1 MPLVKVADN
10 WNTLSDTQKEALFNG
25 AGSTIPSPIELENL
39 GDFKVAIYS
48 KSNEP
53 LNNLTLAG
61 TPKCQIVYPRVP
73 IDLDVV
79 KEINS
84 MSIANT
90 IGASL
95 VTQRTLMHFEE
106 SATKDEYGNDWVI
119 EGSGVGISS
128 TDKKFGTSSLELNKL
143 GALRYKDRI
152 YLELDDFTIDFWY
165 KVKEGNPLMGLLGD
179 TSFGL
184 TSNTGGSFYVN
195 GVLVKNPIPALKF
208 DDDWHHIAVTRKDGE
223 FYLFID
229 GVLAHKEVN
238 YKTYQP
244 QLAYIG
250 GGGGGGEYRCKGY
263 FDELRV
269 IKGLCMWT
277 SNFTPPTEPYTSSK
291 SIPNTGIRYACRVDN
306 GSPMIFN
313 GTAWKEIQENEIP
326 YMGMSAAFIATLTK
340 ADWDKLIKDKESL
353 DLIIAMNRRSRQ
365 EVVYLSNIAINYNSA
380 STWRKAAYPSEYT
393 AEYKGNKNLQLVI
406 YPASPYKINYMD
418 I

>member
-10 WNTLSDTQKEALFNG
+10 WNTLSDSEKEALFHG
-25 AGSTIPSPIELENL
+25 ASSTIPSPIELENL
-39 GDFKVAIYS
+39 GDFRVAIYS
-48 KSNEP
+48 KLNEP

-61 TPKCQIVYPRVP
+61 TPKCQIVYPSVP

-90 IGASL
+90 IGASVSTL
-95 VTQRTLMHFEE
+95 HSLMHFED
-106 SATKDEYGNDWVI
+106 SAVKDEYGNEWYID
-119 EGSGVGISS
+119 GSGVGISS
-128 TDKKFGTSSLELNKL
+128 TDKKFGTSSLELNGI
-143 GALRYKDRI
+143 GALRYKDTI
-152 YLELDDFTIDFWY
+152 YFELGDFTMDFWY
-165 KVKEGNPLMGLLGD
+165 KVKEENPNMCL
-179 TSFGL
+179 F
-184 TSNTGGSFYVN
+184 SNNSAFRLDSPSGGGFYIA
-195 GVLVKNPIPALKF
+195 GVLVKSPIPELKF
-208 DDDWHHIAVTRKDGE
+208 DDDWHHIAVTRKDGD

-229 GVLAHKEVN
+229 GTLIHKEVN

-244 QLAYIG
+244 TFVFLGGLNGSVYI
-250 GGGGGGEYRCKGY
+250 CKGH
-263 FDELRV
+263 FDELRI

-277 SNFTPPTEPYTSSK
+277 SNFTPPTEPYKSTK
-291 SIPNTGIRYACRVDN
+291 SIPNTGIRYACRVNN

-313 GTAWKEIQENEIP
+313 GTSWKEIQEKEIP
-326 YMGMSAAFIATLTK
+326 YMGMKFDFISTLTK
-340 ADWDKLIKDKESL
+340 ADWDKLIKDKQSL
-353 DLIIAMNRRSRQ
+353 DIIVSINRRSRQ
-365 EVVYLSNIAINYNSA
+365 EIVYLTSILLNYNSA